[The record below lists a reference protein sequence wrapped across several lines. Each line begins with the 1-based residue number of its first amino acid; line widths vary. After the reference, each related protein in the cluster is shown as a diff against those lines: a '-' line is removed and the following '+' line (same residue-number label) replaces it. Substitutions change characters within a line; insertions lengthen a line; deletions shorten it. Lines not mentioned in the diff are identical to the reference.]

1 MNFKL
6 CNNNVLNYYLSQ
18 ILTVAVQSLI
28 TFAAFLLENKNFVI
42 FQVAKNFSFYRGT
55 FYNRCAY
62 QNLTVV
68 VYQQDFVEA
77 HRGIYVLVKTVYVEL
92 PTFLSLKLLACDFYY
107 YVHSFINCFCAN

>member
-6 CNNNVLNYYLSQ
+6 CNNNVLYHYLGQ
-18 ILTVAVQSLI
+18 ILTVTVQFLV
-28 TFAAFLLENKNFVI
+28 TFTTFLLENKNLVVP
-42 FQVAKNFSFYRGT
+42 QVTKNFCFYRGT

-77 HRGIYVLVKTVYVEL
+77 HRGFHILVETVYVEL

-107 YVHSFINCFCAN
+107 YVHSFNK

>member
-6 CNNNVLNYYLSQ
+6 CNNNVLNYHLGQ
-18 ILTVAVQSLI
+18 ILTVTVQFLI
-28 TFAAFLLENKNFVI
+28 AFTTFFLENKNFVVA
-42 FQVAKNFSFYRGT
+42 QVAKNFSFYRGT

-68 VYQQDFVEA
+68 FYQQDFVEA
-77 HRGIYVLVKTVYVEL
+77 HRGFYILVETVYVEL

-107 YVHSFINCFCAN
+107 YVHSL

>member
-1 MNFKL
+1 M
-6 CNNNVLNYYLSQ
+6 
-18 ILTVAVQSLI
+18 TVKYLI
-28 TFAAFLLENKNFVI
+28 TFATTFLENQYFVI
-42 FQVAKNFSFYRGT
+42 PQMAKNLSFYRGT

-77 HRGIYVLVKTVYVEL
+77 HRGFYILVETVYVEL

-107 YVHSFINCFCAN
+107 YVHSL

>member
-1 MNFKL
+1 MAIQHL
-6 CNNNVLNYYLSQ
+6 V
-18 ILTVAVQSLI
+18 
-28 TFAAFLLENKNFVI
+28 TFATFFLEDKNFVVPK
-42 FQVAKNFSFYRGT
+42 VAKNFNFYGGT

-77 HRGIYVLVKTVYVEL
+77 HRGIYILVETVYVEL

-107 YVHSFINCFCAN
+107 YVHSL

>member
-1 MNFKL
+1 
-6 CNNNVLNYYLSQ
+6 
-18 ILTVAVQSLI
+18 VAIQHLV
-28 TFAAFLLENKNFVI
+28 TFTTFFLEDKNFVVPK
-42 FQVAKNFSFYRGT
+42 VAKNFNFYGGT

-77 HRGIYVLVKTVYVEL
+77 HRGIYILVETVYVEL

-107 YVHSFINCFCAN
+107 YVHSL

>member
-1 MNFKL
+1 M
-6 CNNNVLNYYLSQ
+6 
-18 ILTVAVQSLI
+18 TVEHLI
-28 TFAAFLLENKNFVI
+28 AFATTFLENKNFVI
-42 FQVAKNFSFYRGT
+42 FEVAKNFSFYRGT

-77 HRGIYVLVKTVYVEL
+77 HRGIYILVETVYVEL

-107 YVHSFINCFCAN
+107 YVHSLLISLR

>member
-1 MNFKL
+1 M
-6 CNNNVLNYYLSQ
+6 
-18 ILTVAVQSLI
+18 TVEHLI
-28 TFAAFLLENKNFVI
+28 TFAATFLENQYFVI
-42 FQVAKNFSFYRGT
+42 LEVAKNFSFYRGT

-77 HRGIYVLVKTVYVEL
+77 HRGFYILVETVYVEL

-107 YVHSFINCFCAN
+107 YVHSL

>member
-1 MNFKL
+1 MAIQHL
-6 CNNNVLNYYLSQ
+6 V
-18 ILTVAVQSLI
+18 
-28 TFAAFLLENKNFVI
+28 TFATFFLENKNFVVPK
-42 FQVAKNFSFYRGT
+42 VAKNFNFYGGT

-77 HRGIYVLVKTVYVEL
+77 HRGIYILVETVYVEL

-107 YVHSFINCFCAN
+107 YVHSL

>member
-1 MNFKL
+1 M
-6 CNNNVLNYYLSQ
+6 
-18 ILTVAVQSLI
+18 TVQFLI
-28 TFAAFLLENKNFVI
+28 TFTTFFLENKNFVV
-42 FQVAKNFSFYRGT
+42 FQVTKNFNFYRGT

-77 HRGIYVLVKTVYVEL
+77 HRGFYFLVETVYVEL

-107 YVHSFINCFCAN
+107 YVHSL